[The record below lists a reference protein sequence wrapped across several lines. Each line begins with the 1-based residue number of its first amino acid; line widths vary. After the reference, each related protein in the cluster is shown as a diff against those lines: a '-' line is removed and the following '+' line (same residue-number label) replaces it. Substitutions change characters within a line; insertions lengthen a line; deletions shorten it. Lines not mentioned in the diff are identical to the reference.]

1 MTTRESPQPR
11 RGLWKLLVELFRKA
25 SPPKPTESEAPRAR
39 ARQAPRD
46 REKLFPM
53 F

>member
-1 MTTRESPQPR
+1 MTTREFRQPR
-11 RGLWKLLVELFRKA
+11 RGLWKLLIELFRKG
-25 SPPKPTESEAPRAR
+25 SPPKPTESEASRAR
-39 ARQAPRD
+39 AQAPRD